1 MVASADI
8 STATKATAA
17 LSVIDSAIDMVSGL
31 QARAGAQL
39 NRLDYRKTFLAEQKT
54 NTTAAY
60 SSIMDA
66 NYAEETANL
75 ASSEILKNAAT
86 AILAQANL
94 NKDIVSYL
102 LKMK

>member
-1 MVASADI
+1 
-8 STATKATAA
+8 
-17 LSVIDSAIDMVSGL
+17 
-31 QARAGAQL
+31 
-39 NRLDYRKTFLAEQKT
+39 
-54 NTTAAY
+54 
-60 SSIMDA
+60 
-66 NYAEETANL
+66 L